1 MIDLRS
7 DTVTRPSAAM
17 REAMARAE
25 VGDDVYGEDPAAR
38 RLEEC
43 AAAMLGKERAV
54 FFPSGTQS
62 NLAAALAH
70 CGRGD
75 EYLVGDC
82 YHIYRCEAGGA
93 AALGGISPFP
103 LKTGEDGGLTAEQI
117 AAAVKEDDSHFPR
130 TALLCLENTV
140 SGAAQDEKNMQ
151 AAVAAARE
159 RGLRAHLDGARLF
172 NAAVE
177 QDIAARQLA
186 APFDSVSVC
195 LSKGLGA
202 PAGTMLCGE
211 EAFCETAR
219 RLRKLLGGGMRQV
232 GILAA
237 AGLWA
242 LQNNIVRLR
251 DDHRHAEAL
260 AGGLAAIDG
269 VDGAAVSQRTNMIYF
284 RPAPED
290 REPLRRHLAKRDIQI
305 GEAGGAYRLVT
316 HLDIAP
322 DDIAAVVSA
331 AADYYSRR

>member
-17 REAMARAE
+17 REAMARTE

-140 SGAAQDEKNMQ
+140 SGAAQDEKKMQ

-177 QDIAARQLA
+177 QDIAAKQLA

-219 RLRKLLGGGMRQV
+219 RLRKLWAAACAKSEFWRRRDCGLCKTTSPAFATTIGMRRHWRTAWRR
-232 GILAA
+232 LT
-237 AGLWA
+237 A
-242 LQNNIVRLR
+242 LT
-251 DDHRHAEAL
+251 A
-260 AGGLAAIDG
+260 
-269 VDGAAVSQRTNMIYF
+269 
-284 RPAPED
+284 
-290 REPLRRHLAKRDIQI
+290 RRFL
-305 GEAGGAYRLVT
+305 
-316 HLDIAP
+316 
-322 DDIAAVVSA
+322 SA
-331 AADYYSRR
+331 RI